1 MTVRDLLKTCLL
13 HTSLLCLGT
22 GCSTLR
28 TTDPPR
34 TATEQFLLNEAS
46 RRSIEQ
52 LSAVA
57 LRDRLVYVD
66 QTFVLRG
73 EYAAPES
80 LFLVSEL
87 RARLLEAGARL
98 TLDRAKSDIIVEP
111 RVVGVGIDR
120 LESLFGIPSIALP
133 ANGATAG
140 TVPLLTPELAIVKR
154 LRQNGFASVAYVA
167 YWNNT
172 GEIVNSSG
180 PFVGRTSRED
190 FWILGFGPRTV
201 GDIAP
206 AKR

>member
-1 MTVRDLLKTCLL
+1 MHRILVLL
-13 HTSLLCLGT
+13 SLWVWPLCT

-46 RRSIEQ
+46 RRSIAQ
-52 LSAVA
+52 LSAVP
-57 LRDRLVYVD
+57 LRDRLVFVD
-66 QTFVLRG
+66 QTFVVRG
-73 EYAAPES
+73 EYAQTEA
-80 LFLVSEL
+80 LFLISEL
-87 RARLLEAGARL
+87 RSKLLETGARL
-98 TLDRAKSDIIVEP
+98 TPERSKAEIIVEP

-120 LESLFGIPSIALP
+120 LESLFGIPSVAVP
-133 ANGATAG
+133 ANSSGAGA
-140 TVPLLTPELAIVKR
+140 VPLLTPELAIVKR

-180 PFVGRTSRED
+180 PFVGQTSRED

-201 GDIAP
+201 GDIP
-206 AKR
+206 PTKR